1 MLIAALKLSLL
12 YWLLGILDT
21 AALGWQ
27 ALTRPIVVCP
37 LVGILLGD
45 VTTGCILGAS
55 LESLFMGISAIGGS
69 IPADATTTS
78 YVATAFVILTGAD
91 IESAVAIAMPIGTV
105 LASVTMLP
113 YGLFSPIQGFFTKLL
128 QDNKIKQ
135 YEIAVWVFTFISPLI
150 NTVILFGCIYFGVDA
165 LQLAIASLPAW
176 VMTAWVRS
184 VLWRWPSALR
194 F

>member
-1 MLIAALKLSLL
+1 MLIAALKLSVL

-27 ALTRPIVVCP
+27 ALTRPIVICP

-91 IESAVAIAMPIGTV
+91 IESAVAIAMP
-105 LASVTMLP
+105 
-113 YGLFSPIQGFFTKLL
+113 
-128 QDNKIKQ
+128 
-135 YEIAVWVFTFISPLI
+135 
-150 NTVILFGCIYFGVDA
+150 
-165 LQLAIASLPAW
+165 
-176 VMTAWVRS
+176 MTAPVRITKA
-184 VLWRWPSALR
+184 VAT
-194 F
+194 

>member
-1 MLIAALKLSLL
+1 MLIAALKLSVL

-27 ALTRPIVVCP
+27 ALTRPIVICP

-78 YVATAFVILTGAD
+78 YVATAFH
-91 IESAVAIAMPIGTV
+91 
-105 LASVTMLP
+105 
-113 YGLFSPIQGFFTKLL
+113 L
-128 QDNKIKQ
+128 QH
-135 YEIAVWVFTFISPLI
+135 
-150 NTVILFGCIYFGVDA
+150 
-165 LQLAIASLPAW
+165 LPAS
-176 VMTAWVRS
+176 RG
-184 VLWRWPSALR
+184 
-194 F
+194 